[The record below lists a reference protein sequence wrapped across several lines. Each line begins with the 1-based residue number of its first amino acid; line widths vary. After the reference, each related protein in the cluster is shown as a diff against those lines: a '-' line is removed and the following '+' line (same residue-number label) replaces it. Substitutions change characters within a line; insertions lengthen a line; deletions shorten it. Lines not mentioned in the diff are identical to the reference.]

1 MSEHADLPTLPRRSL
16 VTATIDA
23 LRTKLDAGEWQVGE
37 RLPPEGDLAGA
48 LGVSR
53 NTVREAI
60 RVLSHARMLDVRQG
74 DGTYVR
80 SVVDAAETLNRIN
93 RSSVRD
99 HLELQSI
106 LEAEAARFA
115 ARRRTDSDLK
125 KLEKLLQARGRAD
138 PANLE
143 EFLNRDRAFH
153 FSVAAAAHNTAIE
166 ELYRYFALAIPT
178 QSQVI
183 REDGKLHEPDLT
195 IHRAIVDAIARRD
208 EEGAAKAARRVLA
221 PRIAKLSGG
230 IGKSR

>member
-1 MSEHADLPTLPRRSL
+1 MAEDANLQTLPRQSL

-37 RLPPEGDLAGA
+37 RLPPEAHLASA

-53 NTVREAI
+53 NTIREAI

-125 KLEKLLQARGRAD
+125 KLDTLLKVRGRAD

-143 EFLNRDRAFH
+143 AFLNRDRAFH
-153 FSVAAAAHNTAIE
+153 MAVAAAAHNTAIE
-166 ELYRYFALAIPT
+166 ELYRYFALGIPT
-178 QSQVI
+178 QSRVI
-183 REDGKLHEPDLT
+183 REDGELHEPDLAT
-195 IHRAIVDAIARRD
+195 HQAIVDAIARRD

-221 PRIAKLSGG
+221 PRIAKLSGS
-230 IGKSR
+230 IRK